1 MEDDIIARH
10 QAEAEELPQ
19 FEKKQ
24 AEEDAE
30 GAKSEEMLMTPAER
44 LKR

>member
-1 MEDDIIARH
+1 MESDIIARH

-30 GAKSEEMLMTPAER
+30 KERKHEEMLMTPAER
-44 LKR
+44 